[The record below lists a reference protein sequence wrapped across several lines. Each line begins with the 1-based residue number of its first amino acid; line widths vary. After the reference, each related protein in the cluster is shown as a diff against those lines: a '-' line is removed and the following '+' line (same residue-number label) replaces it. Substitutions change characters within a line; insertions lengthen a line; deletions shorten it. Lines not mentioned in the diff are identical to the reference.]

1 MKLHTEVE
9 LEKKKAANQKDYQKR
24 LGEFNKLGGGD
35 TKKKPRNPGKPQ
47 QEYGC
52 ACETMRTYSGCVQSG
67 TCKMCKDNLLLR
79 NLFDPYCS
87 MCACVWC
94 IGVFYEKDLVGIAL
108 KVAQAKELGARARK
122 LDVFQRSMTFLGDNM
137 KSAFSEGMKN
147 LIESNATLNYDNTMS
162 VAASRLSRK
171 VVHSKEELHDL
182 QQRTH
187 LSTKLNVSGVDLRT
201 VLKNPICKGKR
212 MHQNNLR

>member
-1 MKLHTEVE
+1 
-9 LEKKKAANQKDYQKR
+9 
-24 LGEFNKLGGGD
+24 
-35 TKKKPRNPGKPQ
+35 
-47 QEYGC
+47 
-52 ACETMRTYSGCVQSG
+52 
-67 TCKMCKDNLLLR
+67 
-79 NLFDPYCS
+79 
-87 MCACVWC
+87 
-94 IGVFYEKDLVGIAL
+94 L